1 MVQADVIVQN
11 KRFFGVKNIS
21 LCYKSNGQRL
31 ACVHPIW
38 IVDRALWK
46 LLLPYLEHLFTL
58 PSCSLNYPR
67 ASRIGW
73 THARRCPFPKT
84 SFRAE
89 LSMPSF
95 NEYTV
100 VLHLSASFWVFL
112 QFLQVFFRFFF
123 SWSRTICNSPSRKQA
138 AHAWSECHI
147 LLWRRRKSSSRNWMV
162 GRLNDLVQY
171 LTTISVFQ
179 MAY

>member
-1 MVQADVIVQN
+1 MLSAAP
-11 KRFFGVKNIS
+11 RAS
-21 LCYKSNGQRL
+21 L
-31 ACVHPIW
+31 
-38 IVDRALWK
+38 
-46 LLLPYLEHLFTL
+46 TL

-73 THARRCPFPKT
+73 KHARRFPFHKT
-84 SFRAE
+84 SFWAE

-95 NEYTV
+95 NETTFLYNV

-123 SWSRTICNSPSRKQA
+123 SWSRTICNSSSRKQD
-138 AHAWSECHI
+138 AHAWSECYV

-162 GRLNDLVQY
+162 RRLNDLVQY
-171 LTTISVFQ
+171 FTTISVFQ
-179 MAY
+179 IAYNFYITLRVLKQSYSQ